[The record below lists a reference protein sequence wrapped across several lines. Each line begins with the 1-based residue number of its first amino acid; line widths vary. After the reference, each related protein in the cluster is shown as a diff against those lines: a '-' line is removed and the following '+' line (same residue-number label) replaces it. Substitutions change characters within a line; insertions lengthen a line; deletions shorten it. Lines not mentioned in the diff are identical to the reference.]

1 MAQDFRNALV
11 RVTQSAVALWTGG
24 DYDVIIG
31 IMLCNQD
38 TDDNVI
44 DLYIANSSLNCFI
57 AKGLSLPAGSSVQLL
72 TGGAKLVLKNGD
84 VLYGD
89 LTTGND
95 NDTHAVISAVDEA
108 ST

>member
-44 DLYIANSSLNCFI
+44 D
-57 AKGLSLPAGSSVQLL
+57 
-72 TGGAKLVLKNGD
+72 
-84 VLYGD
+84 
-89 LTTGND
+89 
-95 NDTHAVISAVDEA
+95 VILQIVA
-108 ST
+108 

>member
-1 MAQDFRNALV
+1 MAQDFRNQLTLV
-11 RVTQSAVALWTGG
+11 TTSAPAIWTAG

-31 IMLCNQD
+31 IMLCNSD
-38 TDDNVI
+38 TDDNVL
-44 DLYIANSSLNCFI
+44 DVYVENSSTKYHV

-72 TGGAKLVLKNGD
+72 TGGAKLIMKSGD

-95 NDTHAVISAVDEA
+95 NDTHAIVSYIDAA
-108 ST
+108 S